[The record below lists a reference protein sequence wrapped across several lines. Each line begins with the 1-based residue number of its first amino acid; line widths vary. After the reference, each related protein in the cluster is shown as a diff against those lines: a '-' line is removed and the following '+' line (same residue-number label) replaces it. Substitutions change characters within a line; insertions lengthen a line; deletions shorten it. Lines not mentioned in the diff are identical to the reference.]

1 MCMVGNQRKQLTEKG
16 VCDYDYLNDILFFKV
31 KNREYERSIEM
42 DRFIIDIDNENFI
55 VGIQILNASELF
67 ELKKELLRK
76 ICKWQFQA
84 SINEN
89 KLEFKLIFQAV
100 YRNKIIEPRPIIIE
114 ELTETLPDSR
124 VVCSVS

>member
-1 MCMVGNQRKQLTEKG
+1 MVGNQRKQLTEKG